1 MRIAALAL
9 LFLACSKPA
18 PAADHVE
25 ASAPAPRVRSFARF
39 DKGQLTQCIDVIG
52 EGSTQKLDGAL
63 RDEQPI
69 SQPCAKA
76 FADRVNLATC
86 VLDIPTDAGV
96 VKLALSH
103 YDFGAVG
110 LTDVSMSE
118 CLAQSGAWNP
128 LPRDSALFRRAQL
141 EHLQRR

>member
-1 MRIAALAL
+1 MRTFALAVIFL
-9 LFLACSKPA
+9 LACSKPA
-18 PAADHVE
+18 PVAERVE
-25 ASAPAPRVRSFARF
+25 ASAPVAVRSFARF

-52 EGSTQKLDGAL
+52 EGSTQKLEDAL

-118 CLAQSGAWNP
+118 CLAQSGAWKP
-128 LPRDSALFRRAQL
+128 IPRDSAPFRRAQL
-141 EHLQRR
+141 EHAQRR